1 MTIKLFVGLI
11 LLAIITLGVSI
22 MAGLYHVGRL
32 IFKKDERR
40 ESLKGAAKMGA
51 LFIISYAFLNGI
63 WFNIK
68 QPGMWTNIY
77 PNDIKANIKLSTQ
90 DKTIDAND
98 TVSHDDIDNLV
109 RKKTIWPSH
118 VTIEATN
125 TKGQTH
131 ERAYLYRNNLKEKV
145 HGNKPSA
152 KTHGKITQVRY
163 GKGKTV
169 VTWYG
174 LTIETREIP
183 LLGLDVE
190 YEPSTGTAPDTLF
203 KTK

>member
-1 MTIKLFVGLI
+1 MMRKLFIGLI
-11 LLAIITLGVSI
+11 LLAMITLGVSMMI
-22 MAGLYHVGRL
+22 GLYHVGRL
-32 IFKKDERR
+32 IFKKDKRR

-77 PNDIKANIKLSTQ
+77 PNDIKASIKLSTQ
-90 DKTIDAND
+90 DKTINAND

-118 VTIEATN
+118 VIIEATN

-152 KTHGKITQVRY
+152 KTRGKITQVRY
-163 GKGKTV
+163 GKGETV
-169 VTWYG
+169 ITWYG
-174 LTIETREIP
+174 LTVETSDIP
-183 LLGLDVE
+183 LLDLVVE
-190 YEPSTGTAPDTLF
+190 YEPLTGTSPNTLF
-203 KTK
+203 EIK

>member
-11 LLAIITLGVSI
+11 LLAIIALGVSI
-22 MAGLYHVGRL
+22 MTGLYHVGRL

-125 TKGQTH
+125 TKGQTL
-131 ERAYLYRNNLKEKV
+131 EFVVLYPLVWQRLSN
-145 HGNKPSA
+145 
-152 KTHGKITQVRY
+152 
-163 GKGKTV
+163 
-169 VTWYG
+169 
-174 LTIETREIP
+174 P
-183 LLGLDVE
+183 LLYQVCKLHAVPMVWKRKQKVDALLILWV
-190 YEPSTGTAPDTLF
+190 
-203 KTK
+203 

>member
-11 LLAIITLGVSI
+11 LLAIIALGVSI

-109 RKKTIWPSH
+109 RKKPFGHHMSPLRPQI
-118 VTIEATN
+118 
-125 TKGQTH
+125 Q
-131 ERAYLYRNNLKEKV
+131 KV
-145 HGNKPSA
+145 KHMRGP
-152 KTHGKITQVRY
+152 IY
-163 GKGKTV
+163 
-169 VTWYG
+169 
-174 LTIETREIP
+174 
-183 LLGLDVE
+183 
-190 YEPSTGTAPDTLF
+190 TGTI
-203 KTK
+203 

>member
-11 LLAIITLGVSI
+11 LLAIIALGVSI

-131 ERAYLYRNNLKEKV
+131 ERAYLYRNNLKEKFMV
-145 HGNKPSA
+145 INQVQRHMGKLPKFATGREKPSSPGMA
-152 KTHGKITQVRY
+152 
-163 GKGKTV
+163 
-169 VTWYG
+169 
-174 LTIETREIP
+174 
-183 LLGLDVE
+183 
-190 YEPSTGTAPDTLF
+190 
-203 KTK
+203 

>member
-1 MTIKLFVGLI
+1 MMILTISCV
-11 LLAIITLGVSI
+11 
-22 MAGLYHVGRL
+22 
-32 IFKKDERR
+32 
-40 ESLKGAAKMGA
+40 
-51 LFIISYAFLNGI
+51 
-63 WFNIK
+63 
-68 QPGMWTNIY
+68 
-77 PNDIKANIKLSTQ
+77 
-90 DKTIDAND
+90 
-98 TVSHDDIDNLV
+98 
-109 RKKTIWPSH
+109 KKTIWPSH

-174 LTIETREIP
+174 LTVETRDIP
-183 LLGLDVE
+183 LLGLKE
-190 YEPSTGTAPDTLF
+190 QLELF
-203 KTK
+203 NIKWTKKSNANQSINRKVDHATNRRIQRLV

>member
-1 MTIKLFVGLI
+1 MTIKLFVGLV
-11 LLAIITLGVSI
+11 LLAMIALGVS
-22 MAGLYHVGRL
+22 MMTGLYHVGHL
-32 IFKKDERR
+32 IFKKDKRR
-40 ESLKGAAKMGA
+40 ESLKGIAKMGA
-51 LFIISYAFLNGI
+51 LFIASYAFLNGI
-63 WFNIK
+63 GFDIK

-77 PNDIKANIKLSTQ
+77 PNDIKASIKLSTQ
-90 DKTIDAND
+90 DKTINAND

-169 VTWYG
+169 ITWYG
-174 LTIETREIP
+174 LTVETSDIP
-183 LLGLDVE
+183 LLDLVVE
-190 YEPSTGTAPDTLF
+190 YEPSTGTSPNTLF
-203 KTK
+203 EIK